1 MAARSVK
8 LSCTITAVF
17 DGTVLRPETPAGLT
31 PNARYVLT
39 VEPASTA
46 QEVRDAWDAL
56 DELSGTV
63 DAPADW
69 SREHDHYLYGVP
81 KRRATTVP

>member
-1 MAARSVK
+1 MS
-8 LSCTITAVF
+8 LTITATF
-17 DGTVLRPETPAGLT
+17 DGTVLHPEAPTGLT

-39 VEPASTA
+39 VDPVGTA
-46 QEVRDAWDAL
+46 QEGRDAWDVL
-56 DELSGTV
+56 DELTGTM

-81 KRRATTVP
+81 KRGAAIVR